1 MLFGVVSRIVIP
13 YSLELGLSKADSSLL
28 RASRARNKC
37 VLVFLLSVLVVKNS
51 TDSIDSKKMAKNMY
65 VVESDHLA
73 KGDDPCS

>member
-1 MLFGVVSRIVIP
+1 M
-13 YSLELGLSKADSSLL
+13 
-28 RASRARNKC
+28 RNKC

-51 TDSIDSKKMAKNMY
+51 TDGIDSKKMAKNMY